1 MSEAIVASDITKR
14 YEETVALEDLSLSVT
29 EGEIVALVGP
39 NGAGKTTFVRV
50 LTGTATPSAGA
61 VELFGKAPTE
71 VDRSRLGVLPQSFA
85 PPGRLTA
92 RELLDYYAGLYDAAR
107 EPEAVLA
114 DVGLADVED
123 VWYEQLSG
131 GQQRRVCLGAVLVNE
146 PDLVVLDEPTT
157 GIDPAGR
164 RTVREQILALAE
176 AGATVLLT
184 THDMAEAERLADRV
198 ALLADGALQAVGD
211 PATLIDEHG
220 GESRLF
226 VELDDATVELDGALP
241 EGVTIESTEAG
252 LVLRNVDPTEIG
264 TIVSALEAEGVS
276 YEALSWRQPEL
287 EDVYM
292 ALAGETEHRGT
303 RHAPVEERR

>member
-1 MSEAIVASDITKR
+1 MSEAIVASDVAKR
-14 YEETVALEDLSLSVT
+14 YGETVALADVSLSVT
-29 EGEIVALVGP
+29 DGEIVALVGP

-50 LTGTATPSAGA
+50 LTGTAPPSEGTVTVLGTP
-61 VELFGKAPTE
+61 PTE
-71 VDRSRLGVLPQSFA
+71 VDRSRLGVLPQSFS

-92 RELLDYYAGLYDAAR
+92 AELLAYYAGLYDDPR
-107 EPEAVLA
+107 DPQAVLA

-164 RTVREQILALAE
+164 RTVREQIIGLADS
-176 AGATVLLT
+176 GATVLLT

-198 ALLADGALQAVGD
+198 ALLADGSIQAAGK
-211 PATLIDEHG
+211 PADLIDEHG

-226 VELDDATVELDGALP
+226 VETDETPDTLDATTARGATVEYTDG
-241 EGVTIESTEAG
+241 G
-252 LVLRNVDPTEIG
+252 LVLRNVEPTEIG
-264 TIVSALEAEGVS
+264 DIVSALDRDGVS
-276 YEALSWRQPEL
+276 YEALSWRQPDL

-292 ALAGETEHRGT
+292 ALAGDR
-303 RHAPVEERR
+303 ERRGRERVEARR